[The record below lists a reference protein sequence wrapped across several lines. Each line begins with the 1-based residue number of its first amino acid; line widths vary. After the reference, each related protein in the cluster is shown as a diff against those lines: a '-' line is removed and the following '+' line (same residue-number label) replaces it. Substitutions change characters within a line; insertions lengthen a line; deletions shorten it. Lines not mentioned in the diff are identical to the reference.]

1 MIMTMMMMMM
11 MKMMMVMTEK
21 RRQTENSYTNYYHK
35 QFTEK
40 KIKIERKKL
49 KNLTNRKDIFQ
60 FPSEHPEIHQECNT
74 FTIRIQNVDKTKQN
88 KTNKKHQKKN
98 FKGRKRMKVQ
108 KKSFVPQTV

>member
-1 MIMTMMMMMM
+1 MMMMM

-21 RRQTENSYTNYYHK
+21 RRQSENSSTNYYHK

-74 FTIRIQNVDKTKQN
+74 FTIRIQDVNKTKQN
-88 KTNKKHQKKN
+88 KQTNTKK
-98 FKGRKRMKVQ
+98 RRED
-108 KKSFVPQTV
+108 SRE

>member
-21 RRQTENSYTNYYHK
+21 RRQTENSSTNYYHK

-60 FPSEHPEIHQECNT
+60 FPSEHPEIHQECIT
-74 FTIRIQNVDKTKQN
+74 STIRIQNVNKTKQN
-88 KTNKKHQKKN
+88 KQTNTKK
-98 FKGRKRMKVQ
+98 RREERE
-108 KKSFVPQTV
+108 

>member
-1 MIMTMMMMMM
+1 MMMMMITM

-21 RRQTENSYTNYYHK
+21 RRQSENSSTNYYHK

-74 FTIRIQNVDKTKQN
+74 FTIRIQNVNKTKQN
-88 KTNKKHQKKN
+88 KQTNTKK
-98 FKGRKRMKVQ
+98 RRED
-108 KKSFVPQTV
+108 SRE